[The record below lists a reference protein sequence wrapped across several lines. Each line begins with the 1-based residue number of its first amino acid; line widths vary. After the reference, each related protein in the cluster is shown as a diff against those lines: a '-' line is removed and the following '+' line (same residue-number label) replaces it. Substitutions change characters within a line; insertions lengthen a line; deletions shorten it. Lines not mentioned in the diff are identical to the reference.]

1 MIPRLPVSKGVGHGL
16 GNLRFG
22 FDNFRAH
29 LLRLR
34 AHFLL
39 DCDGGRAAHFRFRL
53 GNSFVCIGLL
63 ALQLRTDVFAHIDI
77 GDVDRKNFESGV
89 AVETLGQDCFEIRS
103 GFSSTSL

>member
-1 MIPRLPVSKGVGHGL
+1 MPRHGL

-22 FDNFRAH
+22 FDDLRAH
-29 LLRLR
+29 LLRLG

-53 GNSFVCIGLL
+53 SNSFVCIGLL
-63 ALQLRTDVFAHIDI
+63 ALQLRTDVVAHVDI
-77 GDVDRKNFESGV
+77 GDVDRKNFESGLT
-89 AVETLGQDCFEIRS
+89 VETFGQDAFEIRS